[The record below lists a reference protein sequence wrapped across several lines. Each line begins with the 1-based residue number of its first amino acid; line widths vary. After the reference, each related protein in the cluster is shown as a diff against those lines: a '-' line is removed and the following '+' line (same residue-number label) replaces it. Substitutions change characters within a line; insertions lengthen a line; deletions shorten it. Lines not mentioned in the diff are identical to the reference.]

1 MMLQGSTFQGWLQ
14 SVAGPMATTGHDTN
28 KTIPLRGMGLPMAGA
43 TSQIKASKGQ
53 VQKAELGG
61 PQQAE
66 DSQCSDCES
75 AASGAWTLALTIM
88 LTRQGTSHDT
98 ARVRASRGS
107 PRPHLT

>member
-1 MMLQGSTFQGWLQ
+1 MLQGSTTFQGWLQ

-28 KTIPLRGMGLPMAGA
+28 KTILLRGMGLPMAGD
-43 TSQIKASKGQ
+43 SQIKESKGQ

-75 AASGAWTLALTIM
+75 AVSGAWTLALTIM
-88 LTRQGTSHDT
+88 LTRQ
-98 ARVRASRGS
+98 
-107 PRPHLT
+107 